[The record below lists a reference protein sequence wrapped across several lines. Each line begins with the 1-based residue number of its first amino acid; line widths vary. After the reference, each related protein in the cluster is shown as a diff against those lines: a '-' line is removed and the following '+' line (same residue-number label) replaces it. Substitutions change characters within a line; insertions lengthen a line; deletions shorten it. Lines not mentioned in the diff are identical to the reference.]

1 MDTCMYKGASIE
13 VMQDEFADNPR
24 QWGLGTILSID
35 GANEVEEH
43 LVRYVREDVN
53 CGRSEKE
60 SLKAQFPD
68 MVWFSKLYRYSHG
81 ADVWALHDNFP
92 DRRWDVS
99 HAGYVV
105 VTRKDIR
112 EWYGRQ
118 RISQKLED
126 TIQDEVS
133 RQLEEFTNW
142 ANGWVYEFRV
152 EDSGVED
159 LDDIFYGG
167 YNSTEEALDNAK
179 AMLDDYLEKE
189 EQYA

>member
-1 MDTCMYKGASIE
+1 MEYKGASIE
-13 VMQDEFADNPR
+13 ILDDEFAESPR
-24 QWGLGTILSID
+24 QWGIGTILSVD
-35 GANEVEEH
+35 NANEVEGH
-43 LVRYVREDVN
+43 IVRRVREDVN
-53 CGRSEKE
+53 CGRSEKD

-68 MVWFSKLYRYSHG
+68 MVWFGRLYRYSHG

-105 VTRKDIR
+105 VTRDDIR
-112 EWYGRQ
+112 EWYGWQ
-118 RISQKLED
+118 RMSKKREERLWSDI
-126 TIQDEVS
+126 S
-133 RQLEEFTNW
+133 RQLDDFSNW
-142 ANGWVYEFRV
+142 SNGWVYGFRV

-159 LDDIFYGG
+159 LDYIFYGG